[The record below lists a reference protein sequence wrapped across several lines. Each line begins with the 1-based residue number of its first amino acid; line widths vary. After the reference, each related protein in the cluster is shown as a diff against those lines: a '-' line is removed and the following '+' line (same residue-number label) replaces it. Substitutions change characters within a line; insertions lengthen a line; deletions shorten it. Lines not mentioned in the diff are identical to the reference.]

1 MSQPKYKCGSLLQRE
16 GSGVSYMITAVNEV
30 DGSYVYDLTIMGGL
44 PDKQYQHLNNIR
56 EKLLEDN
63 AVFIV
68 NKS

>member
-1 MSQPKYKCGSLLQRE
+1 
-16 GSGVSYMITAVNEV
+16 MITAVNEV

-68 NKS
+68 SKS